1 MSDDFDTLWEET
13 LREVKAMSVEEW
25 KMAMMEAEQRFE
37 NVYPLIISDGDVMR
51 LSEDD
56 DAEDDVP
63 KDVVERAMR
72 LFVARYHYWRL

>member
-13 LREVKAMSVEEW
+13 LREVRSMTIEEW
-25 KMAMMEAEQRFE
+25 KKAMEEAERRFE
-37 NVYPLIISDGDVMR
+37 NVYPLIISGGDVMR